1 MKKAYGSIPSF
12 SPNGRRAIF
21 CTVAGFGIALI
32 LAVQAEAEIHRFT
45 LDQPGAR
52 NLGIWRLTNDA
63 AIRDEGN
70 YHNIQCWSCD
80 GRYTC
85 HTHWGDDKGSGGKG
99 SAEVHVVDLLTDE
112 DRRVGKGINP
122 RWANNHN
129 WLFYCHYTGDG
140 TPPYETGTQVIRY
153 DADTGEKVVITHGME
168 GPGSLDATDTWLYG
182 VQRYRGRKPEM
193 ITVRVRNQ
201 PNSEIELIKG
211 APNMHG
217 YVHVNPRHPVI
228 MVRAKDLND
237 EVYGRN
243 RALFDLDGSNLR
255 TGSVM
260 CQAGHQCWS
269 GDGRYLLIG
278 NRQVCGRPWDK
289 PFPSDLDVLSWG
301 SVGDICPCGKSGRY
315 ICGGNLTFVD
325 SRSGDAWP
333 VVFPYSNIV
342 YPMAGDHSTLMDID
356 PKGSPDGTK
365 IHYHSTRDIENSPIA
380 RVTNYDPRQP
390 DVIHVDSTDG
400 FPESG
405 GMVCS
410 CEVVGYRKK
419 TATTFEGLTRRKYG
433 TRPAPDMVR
442 KVRVIF
448 PLSAFVL
455 SEQDKARTRPDASMV
470 RAGIAETN
478 PLLYQRQADCYV
490 VVTRLPDPPHLKL
503 RDERV
508 ELIPGESHWETRGY
522 RILCNGRPVT
532 ESLCQPGSTFA
543 LPIPGAYTAIAV
555 EWSGLESP
563 PSLPLDIQTGNEGRV
578 LTGKPDDFAWTR
590 PVWQVEGKMV
600 SRADAMSAPQ
610 ATMKLEHLHDGVI
623 AHEEWVN
630 GQRICRVDLNEQGKP
645 IRRQEFQ
652 NGKLKK
658 RTYTTPEGYL
668 ASEEFYGPDG
678 FKTEYVRYYTR
689 EDRRGT
695 EYSRWWYE
703 QGRPVRMTKRGQDLL
718 FSDSP

>member
-1 MKKAYGSIPSF
+1 MNKAYGSM
-12 SPNGRRAIF
+12 SPLGPRVCGALA
-21 CTVAGFGIALI
+21 CSVAGLTMI
-32 LAVQAEAEIHRFT
+32 LAAQADAEIHRFT
-45 LDQPGAR
+45 LDQTGAR
-52 NLGIWRLTNDA
+52 NLGIWRLTNDP

-85 HTHWGDDKGSGGKG
+85 HTHWGGDKSSGGKAA
-99 SAEVHVVDLLTDE
+99 AEVHVVDLMTGE
-112 DRRVGKGINP
+112 DRRVDRGINP
-122 RWANNHN
+122 RWANSHN
-129 WLFYCHYTGDG
+129 WLFYCHWTGDG
-140 TPPYETGTQVIRY
+140 TPPYETGTQIIRY
-153 DADTGEKVVITHGME
+153 DAGSGEKVVITHGME

-182 VQRYRGRKPEM
+182 VQRYRGRMPEM
-193 ITVRVRNQ
+193 VTVRVRNR
-201 PNSEIELIKG
+201 PGSIIEAIQG

-228 MVRAKDLND
+228 MTRAKDLTD
-237 EVYGRN
+237 ELYGRN

-260 CQAGHQCWS
+260 CQAGHQSWS
-269 GDGRYLLIG
+269 GDGQYLLIG
-278 NRQVCGRPWDK
+278 NGQVCGRPWDK

-325 SRSGDAWP
+325 TRSGDAWP

-356 PKGSPDGTK
+356 SKGSPDGTK

-380 RVTNYDPRQP
+380 RVTKYELKEP
-390 DVIHVDSTDG
+390 DVVHVDSTDG

-405 GMVCS
+405 EMVCF

-419 TATTFEGLTRRKYG
+419 TATTFEGLTRCKYG

-448 PLSAFVL
+448 PLPAFVL
-455 SEQDKARTRPDASMV
+455 SEQDKTKTHAEPDASMV
-470 RAGIAETN
+470 RAGIAEGN
-478 PLLYQRQADCYV
+478 PLLYQRQTDCYV
-490 VVTRLPDPPHLKL
+490 VVTRLPSPPHLRL

-522 RILCNGRPVT
+522 RVLCDGRPVT
-532 ESLCQPGSTFA
+532 EGLCQAGSTFVVQR
-543 LPIPGAYTAIAV
+543 PGAYTAIAV

-563 PSLPLDIQTGNEGRV
+563 PSLPLDIRTRTEGRV
-578 LTGKPDDFAWTR
+578 LKDKPDDFAWTW
-590 PVWQVEGKMV
+590 PVWQIEGKTV
-600 SRADAMSAPQ
+600 SRADAMIAPH
-610 ATMKLEHLHDGVI
+610 ATIKTEHLHDGEI
-623 AHEEWVN
+623 AREAWEK

-652 NGKLKK
+652 NGELKK
-658 RTYTTPEGYL
+658 RTYTTPEGFL
-668 ASEEFYGPDG
+668 ASQEFYGPDG

-695 EYSRWWYE
+695 ESSRWWYE
-703 QGRPVRMTKRGQDLL
+703 RGRPVKMTKRGQIVFDTARR
-718 FSDSP
+718 